1 MSSVWRPMT
10 AADLPAVSRIGDAV
24 HPAFP
29 ESDAVFEERLRLFP
43 QGCRVA
49 EGPDGA
55 LVGYA
60 VAHPGRIFAPPPL
73 DALLHHLP
81 AEANCLY
88 VHDVALLPAVR
99 GGGLGRAVVGE
110 LTALARRTG
119 LHCLALTAVNG
130 SAAWWQRRGFL
141 RLQPEPP
148 ELIDKL
154 RSYGSDAAYLVKPA
168 G

>member
-1 MSSVWRPMT
+1 MSAVWRRMT
-10 AADLPAVSRIGDAV
+10 AADLPEVSRIGALV

-29 ESDAVFEERLRLFP
+29 ESDAVFGERFRLFP
-43 QGCRVA
+43 EGCRVA
-49 EGPDGA
+49 EGPEGA
-55 LVGYA
+55 VVGYA
-60 VAHPGRIFAPPPL
+60 VAHPGRLFAPPAL
-73 DALLHHLP
+73 DTLLHHLP

-88 VHDVALLPAVR
+88 VHDVALLAGAR
-99 GGGLGRAVVGE
+99 GGGLGRAIVAE
-110 LTALARRTG
+110 LTLLARRAG

-148 ELIDKL
+148 ELIGKL
-154 RSYGSDAAYLVKPA
+154 KSYGADAAYLVKPA

>member
-1 MSSVWRPMT
+1 MT
-10 AADLPAVSRIGDAV
+10 AADLPEVSRIGAFV

-29 ESDAVFEERLRLFP
+29 ESDAVFDERFRLFP
-43 QGCRVA
+43 EGCRVA
-49 EGPDGA
+49 QAPEG
-55 LVGYA
+55 VTIGYA
-60 VAHPGRIFAPPPL
+60 VAHPARLFEPPAL
-73 DALLHHLP
+73 DTLLRQLP

-88 VHDVALLPAVR
+88 VHDVALLPAAR
-99 GGGLGRAVVGE
+99 GGGLGRSIVGE
-110 LTALARRTG
+110 LMALARRSG

-148 ELIDKL
+148 ELIGKL
-154 RSYGSDAAYLVKPA
+154 SSYGADAAYLVRPA

>member
-1 MSSVWRPMT
+1 MT
-10 AADLPAVSRIGDAV
+10 AADLPEVSRIGAVV

-29 ESDAVFEERLRLFP
+29 ESDRVFDERFRLFP
-43 QGCRVA
+43 QGCHVA
-49 EGPDGA
+49 QGPDGA
-55 LVGYA
+55 AVGYA
-60 VAHPGRIFAPPPL
+60 VAHPGRLFAPPAL
-73 DALLHHLP
+73 DTLLWQLP

-88 VHDVALLPAVR
+88 VHDVALLPAAR
-99 GGGLGRAVVGE
+99 GGGLGRAIVGE
-110 LTALARRTG
+110 LTAVARRTG

-130 SAAWWQRRGFL
+130 SAGWWQRRGFL

-154 RSYGSDAAYLVKPA
+154 KSYGVDAAYLVKPA